1 MDYFIA
7 PGAVVL
13 GDVRLGDNASV
24 WYNAV
29 VRADQ
34 QTITIGDN
42 SNVQDNCTIHVESGL
57 DVNIGNNVT
66 IGHNAIIHGCTIKDN
81 TLIGMG
87 AIVMNRAV
95 IGKNCIIGAGT
106 LVPENAEIP
115 DNSLVVGVPGR
126 VRREVSEKEAAQITE
141 NALVYVKEAQEY
153 RGN

>member
-66 IGHNAIIHGCTIKDN
+66 IGAGC
-81 TLIGMG
+81 
-87 AIVMNRAV
+87 IVN
-95 IGKNCIIGAGT
+95 KS
-106 LVPENAEIP
+106 IP
-115 DNSLVVGVPGR
+115 DNCTVVGNPAR
-126 VRREVSEKEAAQITE
+126 IIRKSNECCNEM
-141 NALVYVKEAQEY
+141 L
-153 RGN
+153 